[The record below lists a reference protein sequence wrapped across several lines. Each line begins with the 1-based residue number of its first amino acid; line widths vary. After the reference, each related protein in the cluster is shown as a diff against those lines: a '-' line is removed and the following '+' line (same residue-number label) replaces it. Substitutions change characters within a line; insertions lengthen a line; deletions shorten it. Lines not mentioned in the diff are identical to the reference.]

1 MFYRE
6 TLLKSSLAQ
15 PEFAE
20 GDERKG
26 FVRAPPI
33 AAIETS
39 CILEFG
45 EVPRASATIGA
56 SVLEAGVT
64 GRALQ
69 F

>member
-45 EVPRASATIGA
+45 EVPQAGATNWA
-56 SVLEAGVT
+56 SVFEASVS
-64 GRALQ
+64 RVAL
-69 F
+69 